1 MNILVFAG
9 SFYPFSGG
17 YENFI
22 YNLSIKLIEKGHII
36 SILTMNTEHSAPFE
50 KLDGIKVHRIPC
62 WNALNRT
69 FPIPKPSIKSLRIF
83 HMLYKND
90 CDLIN
95 THTRFFITSFIG
107 TIFAKIKH
115 IPHIHIEHGSTHS
128 VLTNKFVSLVN
139 VVYDHSI
146 GWLIV
151 KLANKNVG
159 ISSSS
164 CDFLKHIGDNRPNLI
179 LDGIDIDV
187 FKKVDTDL
195 KDRMGLKNNFII
207 VFIGRLVYAKGAQD
221 LIKIF
226 PRIKNKRQNIKA
238 LLVGDGPYRNE
249 LEGMIPDEFKDDI
262 LFLGTKTQQEIS
274 EILNMADIFVNLSYS
289 EGFGIT
295 VLEAGAVGVP
305 VVATKVGGVP
315 ELIKDY
321 ETGIS
326 IKPGDYD
333 HLYKAIVE
341 LMDDSSLREKMGNN
355 IAIEIKTNYGWD
367 TTVNKYER
375 LFERS
380 IV

>member
-22 YNLSIKLIEKGHII
+22 YNLSIKLIKKGHMI

-90 CDLIN
+90 YDLIN
-95 THTRFFITSFIG
+95 THTRFFITSFFG
-107 TIFAKIKH
+107 AIFAKIKH
-115 IPHIHIEHGSTHS
+115 IPHVHIEHGSTHS
-128 VLTNKFVSLVN
+128 VLSNKFVSLVN

-146 GWLIV
+146 SWLII
-151 KLANKNVG
+151 KLANENVG

-164 CDFLKHIGDNRPNLI
+164 CDFLKHIGDNKPNLI

-187 FKKVDTDL
+187 FKKVETDL

-207 VFIGRLVYAKGAQD
+207 VFVGRLVYAKGAQD

-238 LLVGDGPYRNE
+238 LLVGDGPYRNKLKE
-249 LEGMIPDEFKDDI
+249 MIPDEFKYDI
-262 LFLGTKTQQEIS
+262 LFLGTKTQPEIS
-274 EILNMADIFVNLSYS
+274 EILNIADIFVNLSYS

-305 VVATKVGGVP
+305 LVATKVGGVP

-341 LMDDSSLREKMGNN
+341 LMDNQYLRNKLGEGIMNEVKSNYSWD
-355 IAIEIKTNYGWD
+355 IA
-367 TTVNKYER
+367 VAKYEQ
-375 LFERS
+375 LFERC
-380 IV
+380 IT